1 MVLNQGCLWYLIM
14 VKCCTYSVSKY
25 FSWYQIM
32 VALKIS
38 LFLIKVGWKSMVPNQ
53 CFKKVYGYYSVL
65 RSGEKS
71 VLWKILWLL
80 IKATMVP
87 DQCCHKINCTYSYMG
102 LNHGTRLDQTA
113 INFQNSSF
121 LRKFLSIG
129 KIVAHWRYI
138 RGRSQTMWTA
148 RVDGWVH
155 EMSTKVNQGRWVGQG
170 NVNKDTN

>member
-14 VKCCTYSVSKY
+14 VKCCTYSVSRY

-32 VALKIS
+32 VKLKIS

-80 IKATMVP
+80 IMATMVP

-102 LNHGTRLDQTA
+102 LNHGTHITPRLSSVRPWS
-113 INFQNSSF
+113 FRRPLPHNSVVLPLEIIWCHSF
-121 LRKFLSIG
+121 ER
-129 KIVAHWRYI
+129 KIVAASFLSQQVYPFSLLWR
-138 RGRSQTMWTA
+138 G
-148 RVDGWVH
+148 
-155 EMSTKVNQGRWVGQG
+155 
-170 NVNKDTN
+170 

>member
-1 MVLNQGCLWYLIM
+1 MIRGSYKIRELNQSYIEYYGSKSGSTMVLNQGCLWYLIM
-14 VKCCTYSVSKY
+14 VKWCTYSVSRY

-80 IKATMVP
+80 IMATMVP

-102 LNHGTRLDQTA
+102 LNHGTPR
-113 INFQNSSF
+113 N
-121 LRKFLSIG
+121 
-129 KIVAHWRYI
+129 
-138 RGRSQTMWTA
+138 
-148 RVDGWVH
+148 
-155 EMSTKVNQGRWVGQG
+155 
-170 NVNKDTN
+170 